1 MTADRNTDP
10 RAVANFNEHRAERE
24 QNSKLWTPRD
34 AAEKLLRDIVEGRRN
49 PTLMYVCLSESLPD
63 GTEQMYHY
71 CAGGKTLEYAGLL
84 TVSLHD
90 LARDV
95 E

>member
-1 MTADRNTDP
+1 MTADRNAEPKT
-10 RAVANFNEHRAERE
+10 VASFNEYRAERE
-24 QNSKLWTPRD
+24 QNSKLWTPQD

-49 PTLMYVCLSESLPD
+49 PTLMYVCLSETTD
-63 GTEQMYHY
+63 NGTEQMYHY
-71 CAGGKTLEYAGLL
+71 CAGGKTMEYAGLL
-84 TVSLHD
+84 TISLHD